1 MQSQK
6 MKDRGED
13 IQKAWEDVEEK
24 IIDEKWDEDDLED
37 ADNWDEYEDLQDELE
52 DLEKDCK
59 ITEDIFGGMFR

>member
-1 MQSQK
+1 MGHEVLD

-52 DLEKDCK
+52 DLEKILK
-59 ITEDIFGGMFR
+59 